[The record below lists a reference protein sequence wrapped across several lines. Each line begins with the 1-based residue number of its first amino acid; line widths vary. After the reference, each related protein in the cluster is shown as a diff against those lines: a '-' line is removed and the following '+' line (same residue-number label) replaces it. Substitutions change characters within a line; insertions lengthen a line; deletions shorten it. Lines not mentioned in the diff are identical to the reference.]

1 MHFSKGKRSLE
12 ELELKEFILPLYVI
26 NKEKE
31 VEENNDF
38 VLSAKDI
45 LEFEEEHGKI
55 EPKSFVAFAS
65 GGVKDGKGIFTI
77 RTKKRSP
84 IRPDG
89 V

>member
-1 MHFSKGKRSLE
+1 MSEIIKALELLRSGKWVDLTHEVHNKIPKYGTHIDAPVHFSKGKRSLE

-45 LEFEEEHGKI
+45 LEF
-55 EPKSFVAFAS
+55 
-65 GGVKDGKGIFTI
+65 
-77 RTKKRSP
+77 
-84 IRPDG
+84 
-89 V
+89 